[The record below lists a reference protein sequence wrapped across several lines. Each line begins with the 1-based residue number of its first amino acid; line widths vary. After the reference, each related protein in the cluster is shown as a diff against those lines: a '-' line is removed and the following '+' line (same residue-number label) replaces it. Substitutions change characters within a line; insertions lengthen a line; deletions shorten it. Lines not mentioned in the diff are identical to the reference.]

1 MIKKIKR
8 VFFSKAL
15 GSLGEQA
22 ILFFFP
28 PRAYVS
34 QVVMTTANQN
44 DHHCHIANSVNSV
57 YERQMTT
64 AGHITN

>member
-22 ILFFFP
+22 ILFFP

-44 DHHCHIANSVNSV
+44 DHHCHIANSTVFMSD
-57 YERQMTT
+57 R
-64 AGHITN
+64 

>member
-22 ILFFFP
+22 ILFVFP
-28 PRAYVS
+28 LRAYVS

-44 DHHCHIANSVNSV
+44 DHCCHIANSTVFMSD
-57 YERQMTT
+57 R
-64 AGHITN
+64 